1 MNLKKLVFLFLVLFT
16 IIHTGKATHIVG
28 GEFNYTDLGNGNYRL
43 SLKVYRDCFNGVP
56 LFDDPAKVNIFNA
69 KTGVFLGNF
78 FIDRPAWDTLP
89 IILNDPC
96 LIDPPNVCVEEIEYI
111 SNVNLPATPPR
122 DIFCLM
128 YVVVEMKQF

>member
-78 FIDRPAWDTLP
+78 FKLF
-89 IILNDPC
+89 L
-96 LIDPPNVCVEEIEYI
+96 YI
-111 SNVNLPATPPR
+111 VN
-122 DIFCLM
+122 FCKFFKLSKLG
-128 YVVVEMKQF
+128 VTDNLL